1 MNVETRE
8 TLDEYYAH
16 AGSWADERTQS
27 IYASRK
33 TAWIIALVATVV
45 ALLLALTIII
55 LLPLKTVVPHT
66 ILVDR
71 QTGFVQAVDP
81 ANPQKLAPQKALTQ
95 SFLVQYVQARE
106 GFDIATVQGQFRK
119 VSLWTSGQAKSR
131 YVSLMQA
138 TNPQSPLVIYPR
150 NAVVDVQVRSV
161 SQISDNTALV
171 RFASIRRDPG
181 ATEQPEENWV
191 AVIKFRYSSAPMTV
205 EDRYINPLGF
215 EVTDY
220 RKDPESLVAEPKNI
234 SAAEVA
240 PAPAIAGG
248 TRAPL
253 SRGVS
258 ARQQ

>member
-45 ALLLALTIII
+45 ALLLALTLII

-171 RFASIRRDPG
+171 RFASIRRNPG

>member
-1 MNVETRE
+1 MNVETRD

-33 TAWIIALVATVV
+33 IAWIIALVATVV
-45 ALLLALTIII
+45 ALLLAIALII

-119 VSLWTSGQAKSR
+119 VSLWTSGPAKSR
-131 YVSLMQA
+131 YVNLMQA
-138 TNPQSPLVIYPR
+138 ANPQSPLVIYPR
-150 NAVVDVQVRSV
+150 NSVVHVRVRSV

-171 RFASIRRDPG
+171 RFASIRRDQG
-181 ATEQPEENWV
+181 AAEQPEENWV
-191 AVIKFRYSSAPMTV
+191 AIIKFRYSSAPMTV

-220 RKDPESLVAEPKNI
+220 RKDPESLVAESSSP
-234 SAAEVA
+234 SANAVTPAQSNDGA
-240 PAPAIAGG
+240 P
-248 TRAPL
+248 RVPL
-253 SRGVS
+253 SGDVS